1 MKFFQFTIFIVV
13 IISLILISYTLS
25 FAKEDITGTI
35 KINKKD
41 IKKFPEK
48 AGIDFNSAI
57 DRALKEVPG
66 KLLEI
71 ELKAEEGYLVYEV
84 EIVTREKEI
93 KEIIIDAGN
102 GEVLSI
108 DLEENEEEEDYED
121 PHSETRLKEGSIKP
135 GEAHETAFPDLA
147 EITFEEALTL
157 ALKKVPGSLL
167 EMEMEVEDDYL
178 VYEFEILDFKE
189 EIKEIIVDPV
199 TGEILRVI
207 TEYEEMDEEN
217 IYEEDTIGY

>member
-13 IISLILISYTLS
+13 ILSLILTSYTLS
-25 FAKEDITGTI
+25 SGKEDITGTI
-35 KINKKD
+35 KINKND

-84 EIVTREKEI
+84 EIVTQEKKI
-93 KEIIIDAGN
+93 KEIIVDAGN

-147 EITFEEALTL
+147 EITFEEALL
-157 ALKKVPGSLL
+157 IAFEKVPGSLL
-167 EMEMEVEDDYL
+167 EMELEIEDDYL
-178 VYEFEILDFKE
+178 IYEFEILDYKE
-189 EIKEIIVDPV
+189 ELKEVIVDPV
-199 TGEILRVI
+199 SGEILRVI
-207 TEYEEMDEEN
+207 KEYEDMDGEN